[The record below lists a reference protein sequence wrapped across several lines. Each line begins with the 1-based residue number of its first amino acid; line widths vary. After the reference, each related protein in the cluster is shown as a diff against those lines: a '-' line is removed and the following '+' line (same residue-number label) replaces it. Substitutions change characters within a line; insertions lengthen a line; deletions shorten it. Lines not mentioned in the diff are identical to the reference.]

1 MTVSLVTGGGGFIGS
16 HLVEA
21 LLAEGHEV
29 RVVDNFSTGKRE
41 NLASVAGKISLHEIS
56 ITDDLQGTMQGVDY
70 VFHLAAIA
78 SVPRSIADPQLCH
91 DVNVTGTLNVL
102 NAARQAGV
110 KRVIYAAS
118 SSAYGDIEA
127 DSQEES
133 MSPRP
138 LSPYGAAKLAG
149 EYYMQAFYHV
159 YGLETVCLRY
169 FNVFGPRQDP
179 NSEYAAVI
187 PKFAT
192 AILKGQAPTI
202 FGDGKQSRDFT
213 FIGNTIQGNLL
224 AMKSPNAAGQVMNVA
239 CGQSYTLLDVVRV
252 INDYLGSNIKPV
264 FAPARAG
271 DIKHSKANIAK
282 AETLLGYKPTV
293 SFTDGVYRTVSWFAS
308 QMPQKFDSCV

>member
-21 LLAEGHEV
+21 LLAEGHDV
-29 RVVDNFSTGKRE
+29 RVVDDFSTGKHE
-41 NLASVAGKISLHEIS
+41 NLADVANKITLHEIS
-56 ITDDLQGTMQGVDY
+56 ITQPLEAVMQGVDY

-78 SVPRSIADPQLCH
+78 SVPRSIEDPQLCH
-91 DVNVTGTLNVL
+91 DVNITGTLNVL
-102 NAARQAGV
+102 NAARQTGV

-133 MSPRP
+133 MPPKP

-192 AILKGQAPTI
+192 TMLKGQAPTI

-213 FIGNTIQGNLL
+213 FIGNAILGNLL
-224 AMKSPNAAGQVMNVA
+224 AMKSQSAPGQVINLA
-239 CGQSYTLLDVVRV
+239 CGQSYTLLDLVRV
-252 INDYLGSNIKPV
+252 INEYLGSSIKPV
-264 FAPARAG
+264 FAPPRVG
-271 DIKHSKANIAK
+271 DIKYSKADITK
-282 AETLLGYKPTV
+282 AEDLLGYKPAT

-308 QMPQKFDSCV
+308 QMPRKFDSCV

>member
-21 LLAEGHEV
+21 LLAEDHEV

-41 NLASVAGKISLHEIS
+41 NLASVAGKISLHETN
-56 ITDDLQGTMQGVDY
+56 ITDDLQGAMQGVDY

-133 MSPRP
+133 MSPKP

-149 EYYMQAFYHV
+149 EYYMQTFYHV

-224 AMKSPNAAGQVMNVA
+224 AMKSPNTAGQVMNVA

-282 AETLLGYKPTV
+282 AETLLGYKPAI
-293 SFTDGVYRTVSWFAS
+293 SFSDGVYRTVSWFAS